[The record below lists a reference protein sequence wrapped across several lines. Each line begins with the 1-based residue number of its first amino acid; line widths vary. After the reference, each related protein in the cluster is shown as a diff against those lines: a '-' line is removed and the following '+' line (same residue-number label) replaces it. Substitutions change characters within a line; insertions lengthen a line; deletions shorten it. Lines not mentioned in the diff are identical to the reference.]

1 MARWMLALMA
11 VGIFLGAPGTSS
23 RLWASIDA
31 VCFACLVFVLLHP
44 LLERSRWWTGPRA
57 RLYVCALLLA
67 LFSARY
73 CFARIAG

>member
-1 MARWMLALMA
+1 MFA
-11 VGIFLGAPGTSS
+11 V
-23 RLWASIDA
+23 IDA
-31 VCFACLVFVLLHP
+31 ILLTIPLFVLLHP

-67 LFSARY
+67 LFSALY

>member
-1 MARWMLALMA
+1 MARWMLVLMA

-23 RLWASIDA
+23 RTWAVIDA
-31 VCFACLVFVLLHP
+31 VSFALVVFVLLHP

-67 LFSARY
+67 LFSGLY